1 MTAARVRTFF
11 FMIVFLVVVAAKI
24 HKKIEI
30 SAFVVKV

>member
-1 MTAARVRTFF
+1 
-11 FMIVFLVVVAAKI
+11 MIVFLVVVAAKI